1 MVKRTVASFVLVMI
15 AAVSILAQIDYN
27 KQIKNAPAVSQGNMN
42 GVRVV
47 DGLKFAQSAAGINA
61 ADADLGTAFGEIWIP
76 STVLA
81 GMTAT
86 DAQISISKNHTL
98 RLMGRLN
105 IDSVNKGPIL
115 LATGAKII
123 CNDTDTSPI
132 INVGVGTSP
141 SLIRLAVQDGSVT
154 DGLFVEGCLI
164 SAGVQPVTNGVID
177 ASGSANLA
185 YIRNNY
191 IFGFTSGWGISV
203 YDVQSGAMAGTDNLA
218 IQGNNI
224 TASNPGTGG
233 CIEIIHSSTN
243 SVTINNISIIDT
255 TCIPGPT
262 VAVGASILVQ
272 NLAASTKLEQINLLN
287 VNIFANPTGQ
297 NGVQLN
303 GVFQAT
309 AKQVFCGGGS
319 NCVLIS
325 SNTNNLAIS
334 AENVACSG
342 CTNSLQDIANNYI
355 NNNNYINH
363 YGFNAS
369 SQGFSGANVLQG
381 VTTTG
386 NFNNIRIVD
395 CIRFACSA
403 AGINAADADLGSANG
418 EVWVPTNTNAT
429 DAQISIRAGHTL
441 RIFQNLG
448 IDASAS
454 HGPILLGDGAR
465 LSCVSPAA
473 GGNGQIVQNVISVTL
488 ASMVRL
494 TAQDGSQTSN
504 TGVDG
509 CQFYA
514 NNDAVTNGIID
525 FSGAQSRSYIRDNK
539 MSGHTTGTGIFI
551 QDIQSGVLSGTTNVE
566 IMNNH
571 VLAATGTG
579 SCLVIQHSSTNAVT
593 INSINIT
600 DFNCT
605 NGNTSGNSISI
616 TNADPTA
623 SHLRQIN
630 ISNAIFLN
638 TPVGAS
644 SISLGGVQHA
654 TVKSVACL
662 TGSSCV
668 TITNNNDNGMITLDN
683 ILNYGSANT
692 LLDQSAANV
701 TITTNGLDHYDF
713 PINNTQQVSYLNNV
727 SYLKVNGLVPSA
739 TGTGF
744 GTGPTFTMNTG
755 STNNAGLITITTGTT
770 PSSSGT
776 LSLNFNTTQSVFGV
790 NPPACVWTL
799 EDSSGAW
806 AATAGIHINN
816 ATTSQSQ
823 ISWFNGGTNLTAAVN
838 YQITYWCAA
847 K

>member
-1 MVKRTVASFVLVMI
+1 MVKRTVASIVLVMI
-15 AAVSILAQIDYN
+15 AAVSIFAQIDYN

-76 STVLA
+76 STALA

-115 LATGAKII
+115 LATGSKII

-154 DGLFVEGCLI
+154 SGLFVEGCLI
-164 SAGVQPVTNGVID
+164 SAGIQPVTNGVID

-395 CIRFACSA
+395 GVRFAQSA
-403 AGINAADADLGSANG
+403 AGINAADADLGSSVG
-418 EVWVPTNTNAT
+418 EVWIPPGVTTAI
-429 DAQISIRAGHTL
+429 DAQISIRTTHVL
-441 RIFQNLG
+441 RNFGQLV
-448 IDASAS
+448 IDAVNK
-454 HGPILLGDGAR
+454 GPILLASGSR
-465 LSCVSPAA
+465 LTCGEPTNASTILQTSA
-473 GGNGQIVQNVISVTL
+473 GTL
-488 ASMVRL
+488 PSMVRA
-494 TAQDGSQTSN
+494 TVQDGSQSP
-504 TGVDG
+504 GIFVDG
-509 CQFYA
+509 CVFNA
-514 NNDAVTNGIID
+514 NGSTVTNGVID
-525 FSGAQSRSYIRDNK
+525 ATGSTGQGWARDNWINNNA
-539 MSGHTTGTGIFI
+539 SGWGIFI
-551 QDIQSGVLSGTTNVE
+551 QDIQTGALGGT
-566 IMNNH
+566 NNFQI
-571 VLAATGTG
+571 LNDRITATGTG
-579 SCLVIQHSSTNAVT
+579 GCIEITHSATVAVLLNDFDLQFINCSGGASLTTAPIVIQDLSTNGLLRQTNIANINIAGAPAGQPGLTVQSPIHLTAKGIFCQVSNTCIKVNSAGGIQNLLVDQIYTFGTNVLVDSFSAVT
-593 INSINIT
+593 I
-600 DFNCT
+600 
-605 NGNTSGNSISI
+605 GG
-616 TNADPTA
+616 P
-623 SHLRQIN
+623 
-630 ISNAIFLN
+630 
-638 TPVGAS
+638 
-644 SISLGGVQHA
+644 SLLHYEVPG
-654 TVKSVACL
+654 
-662 TGSSCV
+662 
-668 TITNNNDNGMITLDN
+668 
-683 ILNYGSANT
+683 
-692 LLDQSAANV
+692 NV
-701 TITTNGLDHYDF
+701 TAYNFL
-713 PINNTQQVSYLNNV
+713 QSV
-727 SYLKVNGLVPSA
+727 SYLKVSGLVPSA
-739 TGTGF
+739 TGSGF
-744 GTGPTFTMNTG
+744 GTGPSFALAPG
-755 STNNAGLITITTGTT
+755 STNNAGTINITAGTT
-770 PSSSGT
+770 PSTSGT
-776 LSLNFNTTQSVFGV
+776 VTVNFNTTQSTFGV
-790 NPPACVWTL
+790 NQPVCVWTL
-799 EDSSGAW
+799 QNNTAAW
-806 AATAGIHINN
+806 SANAVVGPIVTASTSADGVTWNN
-816 ATTSQSQ
+816 TVA
-823 ISWFNGGTNLTAAVN
+823 LTATSVYSIN
-838 YQITYWCAA
+838 YWCAA